1 MNSSLEQRLGHR
13 FRAPDLLEQ
22 AVTHRS
28 AGDLHNERL
37 EFLGDGILNFVVAA
51 ALYELRPDA
60 PEGELSRLRAS
71 LVNRQSLAQLA
82 RGLELGPSLRLGA
95 GELKSGGE
103 RRDSI
108 LADALEAVLGAVY
121 LDAGFDTARRVVL
134 ALYRQRLGQLPD
146 SEQLKDPKTRL
157 QEVLQGIGRPL
168 PEYTVVAQSGEPHE
182 RSFRVQCR
190 VLDSGTCTEGQARSR
205 RRAEQRA
212 AERMLARLEVDEKS
226 RGDHGPE

>member
-1 MNSSLEQRLGHR
+1 MNSALEQRLGHR
-13 FRAPDLLEQ
+13 FRAPELLDQ
-22 AVTHRS
+22 ALTHRS
-28 AGDLHNERL
+28 AGGAHNERL

-51 ALYELRPDA
+51 ALYELRPEA

-71 LVNRQSLAQLA
+71 LVNGPSLAELA
-82 RGLELGPSLRLGA
+82 RALELGACLRLGG
-95 GELKSGGE
+95 GEMKSGGE

-108 LADALEAVLGAVY
+108 LADTLEALLGAVY

-134 ALYRQRLGQLPD
+134 ALYRERLRRLPD

-157 QEVLQGIGRPL
+157 QEALQGIGRPL
-168 PEYTVVAQSGEPHE
+168 PEYTVLAESGEPHQ

-190 VLDSGTCTEGQARSR
+190 VVDSGACTEGEARSR

-212 AERMLARLEVDEKS
+212 AERMLARLSEAAS
-226 RGDHGPE
+226 PGDHGRD